1 MIALSAKGAIVPMS
15 SANAYST
22 SLTPSAGVISR

>member
-15 SANAYST
+15 SANAH
-22 SLTPSAGVISR
+22 SAPFPTFNAGISR